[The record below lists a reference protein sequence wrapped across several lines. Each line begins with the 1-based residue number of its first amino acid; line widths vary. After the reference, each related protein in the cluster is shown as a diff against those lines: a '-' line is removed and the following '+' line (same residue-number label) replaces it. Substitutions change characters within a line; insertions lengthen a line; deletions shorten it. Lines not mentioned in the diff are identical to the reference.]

1 MPALSPHMGEGTDSD
16 DDSHI
21 TDFIFYLF
29 LSTAKDPIPDQGL
42 DLTEGYTEEVAGQV
56 SEGEDSF

>member
-1 MPALSPHMGEGTDSD
+1 MGEGTDSD

-21 TDFIFYLF
+21 TDFIFYVF